1 MRGWTRTAT
10 TLNKTLEVRDMH
22 ATWWAF
28 LAVRMMG
35 MGQYILYFFVA
46 GDLCWIDNYK
56 IISEEEMSYV
66 IHCTVTDELITEEI
80 VTNKYS

>member
-1 MRGWTRTAT
+1 
-10 TLNKTLEVRDMH
+10 
-22 ATWWAF
+22 
-28 LAVRMMG
+28 MMG
-35 MGQYILYFFVA
+35 MGQYILYYFVA
-46 GDLCWIDNYK
+46 GDLCWIGNYK